1 MATLPKSIGTAE
13 VWLVSPE
20 AAAVEILLLEDGK
33 LGRSAILAEGIL
45 KPKHFPAVQIDIAEI
60 WPD

>member
-1 MATLPKSIGTAE
+1 ME
-13 VWLVSPE
+13 V
-20 AAAVEILLLEDGK
+20 LLLAEGN
-33 LGRSAILAEGIL
+33 LRRSAILAEGIL

>member
-1 MATLPKSIGTAE
+1 MATVPHTRKVRDYESIGIGE

-20 AAAVEILLLEDGK
+20 ARTVEILLLEEGERR
-33 LGRSAILAEGIL
+33 RSAILA
-45 KPKHFPAVQIDIAEI
+45 DINEI